1 MLELEEVFIFD
12 EGGRKLVE
20 LFKCNIIILDII
32 VLLGNVILE
41 KIRGEIVNYF
51 GFNKVVV

>member
-1 MLELEEVFIFD
+1 MLELEEGFIFD

-20 LFKCNIIILDII
+20 LLKCNIIILDII

>member
-1 MLELEEVFIFD
+1 MLELEEGFILD